1 MADMKPI
8 MLTQQGDMPM
18 DLGMEYEIL
27 LLQLGSLSRKFYYAE
42 EVYKL
47 QQEQLDVAIQ
57 RLENKTLDLERLQK
71 ESFSTALLKLMGT
84 FERIFNKESE
94 EIIRAKL
101 EFDKIYALKISS
113 QRRLLELEGEIQEK
127 KHRLRNIK
135 EVLLRRNPDLGSVL
149 SEKEKESAK
158 IQYEYMQT
166 AEAENACYHLLE
178 SISDILTSLDAS
190 ETIIRWDLINEI
202 DFLLKYVNR
211 SQLDAAEAMILEMER
226 KIQTLERELQD
237 LNYIYEEQYQ
247 VLSSARP
254 AIDEFFT
261 TVFSEWS
268 TKDIVEKNIQQLKVL
283 EDTVFQIMELLTHRK
298 RELEEVYLK
307 LN

>member
-1 MADMKPI
+1 MKPI

-127 KHRLRNIK
+127 KHRLRNI
-135 EVLLRRNPDLGSVL
+135 
-149 SEKEKESAK
+149 
-158 IQYEYMQT
+158 
-166 AEAENACYHLLE
+166 
-178 SISDILTSLDAS
+178 
-190 ETIIRWDLINEI
+190 
-202 DFLLKYVNR
+202 
-211 SQLDAAEAMILEMER
+211 
-226 KIQTLERELQD
+226 
-237 LNYIYEEQYQ
+237 
-247 VLSSARP
+247 
-254 AIDEFFT
+254 
-261 TVFSEWS
+261 
-268 TKDIVEKNIQQLKVL
+268 
-283 EDTVFQIMELLTHRK
+283 
-298 RELEEVYLK
+298 
-307 LN
+307 